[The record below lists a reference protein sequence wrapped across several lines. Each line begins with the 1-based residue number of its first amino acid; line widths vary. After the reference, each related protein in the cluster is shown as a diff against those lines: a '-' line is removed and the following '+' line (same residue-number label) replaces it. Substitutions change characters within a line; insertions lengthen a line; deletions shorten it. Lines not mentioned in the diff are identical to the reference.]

1 MKNRERVPYVNRR
14 GEVKMLRKGSTTGNR
29 LTAADIMADKPKEY
43 RREQVSGYY
52 AADEDKQNNN
62 RSSLSADSVTSTGE
76 TISPNGIRLWGM
88 W

>member
-1 MKNRERVPYVNRR
+1 
-14 GEVKMLRKGSTTGNR
+14 MLRKGSTIENR
-29 LTAADIMADKPKEY
+29 LTAADIISYEPKEY
-43 RREQVSGYY
+43 RREQVSDGY

-62 RSSLSADSVTSTGE
+62 RSSLSADKVTSTGE